1 MEQSNPIHFDEKGG
15 KAARKFGESVLHI
28 DFDVDGKRANS
39 PDGEVTALETTP
51 GTYIFH
57 IKRPDGTHYYNNQ
70 YFVNENERRIIGP
83 YTEGDLPKI
92 AGVLSQVFTRL
103 STQCTR
109 HRFTDASPIR
119 TNEGSM
125 TGHAI
130 VIGGG
135 IGGLLA
141 GHGLSRHY
149 AKVTILERFGYSPE
163 TWSQAPPRLAA
174 ALRKVD
180 ASIC

>member
-1 MEQSNPIHFDEKGG
+1 MNRKATFDYATPYQLMVGVWDGIASEFGPDGEFRGSYASRVAIYWKTPGEILCFRQVEQSNPIHFDEKGG

-83 YTEGDLPKI
+83 YTEGDSPKI

-103 STQCTR
+103 SYDVPD
-109 HRFTDASPIR
+109 RFKRP
-119 TNEGSM
+119 
-125 TGHAI
+125 
-130 VIGGG
+130 V
-135 IGGLLA
+135 
-141 GHGLSRHY
+141 
-149 AKVTILERFGYSPE
+149 RFA
-163 TWSQAPPRLAA
+163 QMKAP
-174 ALRKVD
+174 
-180 ASIC
+180 